1 MKIPYLGKRDEN
13 KPCWGNGK
21 KTLKSQR
28 NRQQFQ
34 TCLIWWF
41 VKCAPKKT
49 YPKPT
54 RGGLKCDKP
63 TQSTKIHVMKHN
75 TRVDSNNEKR
85 DLSTWSIEYCYYQSY
100 PTLRTNCWLH
110 FQIAN
115 FKKFPATKQQ
125 RPTSP
130 WWQCQPLYLVAG
142 LFLFK
147 KTYPSKGEKYPYE
160 MRPVGPAFGCST
172 QVGCI
177 LTTPNQ
183 FIGSLLSN
191 IFLKI
196 QEILGKYKHHSQ
208 GMIRR
213 LGKGYNSTHSIS
225 VFADKQTQMNLD
237 QKNQRQ
243 IHSMVL

>member
-1 MKIPYLGKRDEN
+1 MEKNSQIAKEPTAVSNLLNLMVCEMCSQKNIP
-13 KPCWGNGK
+13 
-21 KTLKSQR
+21 
-28 NRQQFQ
+28 Q
-34 TCLIWWF
+34 THTWW
-41 VKCAPKKT
+41 V
-49 YPKPT
+49 
-54 RGGLKCDKP
+54 KCDKP
-63 TQSTKIHVMKHN
+63 TWSTKIHVMKHN
-75 TRVDSNNEKR
+75 TRVDSNNEKQCANVILFSEHFWFFRRRIRSR
-85 DLSTWSIEYCYYQSY
+85 DLSTWSIEYCYHQSY
-100 PTLRTNCWLH
+100 PILRTNCWLH

-142 LFLFK
+142 LFLVK
-147 KTYPSKGEKYPYE
+147 KNLPFQGREVPYE

-183 FIGSLLSN
+183 FIRSLLSN

-196 QEILGKYKHHSQ
+196 QEIFGKYKHHSSQ
-208 GMIRR
+208 FG
-213 LGKGYNSTHSIS
+213 L
-225 VFADKQTQMNLD
+225 FADKQIQMNFD

>member
-1 MKIPYLGKRDEN
+1 MSFFRNFWFVNQGAPKEEGHGTQQNDLQNMPFCFDLGSFFVQDPFFKMKIPTLEKGMKISLVA
-13 KPCWGNGK
+13 GNGK

-49 YPKPT
+49 FPKPT
-54 RGGLKCDKP
+54 RGELKCDKP
-63 TQSTKIHVMKHN
+63 TRSTKIHVMKHN
-75 TRVDSNNEKR
+75 TRVDSNNEKHVLMLPCFQNTFDFFEG
-85 DLSTWSIEYCYYQSY
+85 DLSTWSIEYCYHQSY
-100 PTLRTNCWLH
+100 RILRTNCWLH

-147 KTYPSKGEKYPYE
+147 KPTLPRERSTLWNETCGASFWLFDARRMYPYH
-160 MRPVGPAFGCST
+160 P
-172 QVGCI
+172 
-177 LTTPNQ
+177 
-183 FIGSLLSN
+183 
-191 IFLKI
+191 K
-196 QEILGKYKHHSQ
+196 
-208 GMIRR
+208 
-213 LGKGYNSTHSIS
+213 S
-225 VFADKQTQMNLD
+225 V
-237 QKNQRQ
+237 
-243 IHSMVL
+243 H